1 MAAQSSPSCR
11 PAAFSH
17 FCLHYFQPPAPLMPA
32 LLPLL
37 QVLDRF
43 NAALE
48 SLFESESLPDDPL
61 PFLMERMRGPLL
73 R

>member
-1 MAAQSSPSCR
+1 
-11 PAAFSH
+11 
-17 FCLHYFQPPAPLMPA
+17 MPA